1 MAESAAQIGSVLPK
15 TNVDQSIMP
24 IYITLLGDSEP
35 EVRSE
40 AAARLPLLAKNCS
53 ANLIVSK
60 ILPSLK
66 L

>member
-1 MAESAAQIGSVLPK
+1 MAEHAAQIGTCLPK
-15 TNVDQSIMP
+15 SNVDQSILP
-24 IYITLLGDSEP
+24 IYIGLLGDAEP

-40 AAARLPLLAKNCS
+40 AAARLPLLAKHCS
-53 ANLIVSK
+53 SNLIVSK